1 MSEPSQLHEDFA
13 REAKVE
19 GSSDRSFGFVFA
31 VVFALIGLWP
41 LMGGGQVRIW
51 GLGIAAAFALVAL
64 ARPGLLAPLN
74 RLWTRFGL
82 LLHKVV
88 SPLIMGMLFY
98 LTVTPIGLLMRA
110 MGKDPLRLRP
120 DPDAASYWIERD
132 PPGPPP
138 ETMKNQF

>member
-13 REAKVE
+13 RDDKVE

-31 VVFALIGLWP
+31 AVFTLIGLWP

-51 GLGIAAAFALVAL
+51 ALGIAAAFAVVVL

-110 MGKDPLRLRP
+110 FGKDPLRLRP

-132 PPGPPP
+132 PPGPAP

>member
-31 VVFALIGLWP
+31 AVFTLIGLWP

-51 GLGIAAAFALVAL
+51 ALGIAAAFAVVVL

-110 MGKDPLRLRP
+110 FGKDPLRLRP

>member
-1 MSEPSQLHEDFA
+1 
-13 REAKVE
+13 
-19 GSSDRSFGFVFA
+19 
-31 VVFALIGLWP
+31 
-41 LMGGGQVRIW
+41 MGGGQVRIW
-51 GLGIAAAFALVAL
+51 AIGIAAAFAVVAL
-64 ARPGLLAPLN
+64 ARPGVLAPLN

>member
-13 REAKVE
+13 RDDKVE

-31 VVFALIGLWP
+31 AVFTLIGLWP

-51 GLGIAAAFALVAL
+51 ALGIAAAFAVVVL

-132 PPGPPP
+132 PPGPAP